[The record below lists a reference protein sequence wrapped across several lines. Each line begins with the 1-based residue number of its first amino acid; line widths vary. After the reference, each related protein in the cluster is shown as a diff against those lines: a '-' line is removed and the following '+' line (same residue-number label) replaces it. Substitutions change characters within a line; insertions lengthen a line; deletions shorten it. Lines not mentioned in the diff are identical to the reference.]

1 MRLDGL
7 MVKAIKRG
15 SKGPLLFLF
24 YYMSFYE
31 NETKGVNTMVKI
43 LHSDVMA
50 VEKIVREITRMEGK
64 RPRIKA
70 VIPAGSKETIFTI
83 NVED

>member
-1 MRLDGL
+1 
-7 MVKAIKRG
+7 
-15 SKGPLLFLF
+15 
-24 YYMSFYE
+24 
-31 NETKGVNTMVKI
+31 MVKI
-43 LHSDVMA
+43 LHSDVMV

-64 RPRIKA
+64 RPRVKA